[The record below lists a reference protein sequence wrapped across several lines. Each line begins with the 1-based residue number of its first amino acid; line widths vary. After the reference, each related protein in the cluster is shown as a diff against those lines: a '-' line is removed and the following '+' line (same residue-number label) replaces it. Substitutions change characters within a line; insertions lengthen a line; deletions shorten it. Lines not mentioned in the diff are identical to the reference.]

1 MPQFSNSQHKLP
13 AFLPMPVHK
22 FLLCLIDNSLQSTD
36 IRIMKHWLWGFSFLL
51 IGLTTAQDS
60 SNAVSTTTNT
70 LLCCDSPKPQ
80 NGDWSTEATFYAQT
94 GSNSLRF
101 GISDIKI
108 RKFIASNTVARV
120 RFIASQN
127 NETTIIAGS
136 AGNME
141 RSITEAAFAIA
152 PGFEK
157 HIATTKRLSLY
168 WGAEAI
174 YGINTY
180 EYNLTNSTNGQ
191 SFSNGGNFN
200 SKTKGANTIGAN
212 LLVGADYYITKGIFV
227 GAEFGYGFQYQSYG
241 ENTATSFD
249 GTSTV
254 SRTLPMGSKKGLN
267 LFANPGIRLGIAF

>member
-1 MPQFSNSQHKLP
+1 
-13 AFLPMPVHK
+13 MPVHK
-22 FLLCLIDNSLQSTD
+22 FLVCLIDNSLQSTD
-36 IRIMKHWLWGFSFLL
+36 IRNMKHWLWGFSFLL

-60 SNAVSTTTNT
+60 SSTASNSNT
-70 LLCCDSPKPQ
+70 PTCCDSPKPQ
-80 NGDWSTEATFYAQT
+80 KGDWSTEATFYAQT

-127 NETTIIAGS
+127 NETTIIANS
-136 AGNME
+136 TANME

-157 HIATTKRLSLY
+157 HIGTYKKLSPY
-168 WGAEAI
+168 WGAEVL

-200 SKTKGANTIGAN
+200 TKTTGAYTIGAN
-212 LLVGADYYITKGIFV
+212 LLVGADFYLTKGIFI
-227 GAEFGYGFQYQSYG
+227 GAEFGYGFQYQNYG
-241 ENTATSFD
+241 ESTATSFD

-254 SRTLPMGSKKGLN
+254 IRTLPMGSRKGLN